1 MRAHKILLPVL
12 SLLTAACVSEMP
24 EPPDPKGGAAA
35 AASAEGGTEA
45 VLKQAAQADPT
56 GAALVRYGEWLL
68 DRSRD
73 RDVLEEI
80 PATSP
85 VYYLHFLRGVAAER
99 LGLLNQARLAYGRY
113 TSYSATTPAP
123 PRFRIPGSQLQAE
136 AGIRFRE
143 RGEG

>member
-1 MRAHKILLPVL
+1 MQAPKILLPVL
-12 SLLTAACVSEMP
+12 SLLIAAACAPKIP
-24 EPPDPKGGAAA
+24 EPPDPKGGVAATA
-35 AASAEGGTEA
+35 DGTEET
-45 VLKQAAQADPT
+45 LKQEARADPT

-73 RDVLEEI
+73 REVLEEI

-99 LGLLNQARLAYGRY
+99 LGLFDEAQLAYGRY

-123 PRFRIPGSQLQAE
+123 PRFRIPGSRLQEE
-136 AGIRFRE
+136 AGIRFEE
-143 RGEG
+143 R

>member
-12 SLLTAACVSEMP
+12 SLLTAACVPEMP
-24 EPPDPKGGAAA
+24 EPPDPKGGTAAVA
-35 AASAEGGTEA
+35 TTDGGTEA
-45 VLKQAAQADPT
+45 ALKQAAQADPT
-56 GAALVRYGEWLL
+56 GAALIRYGEWLL

-73 RDVLEEI
+73 KDVLEEI

-99 LGLLNQARLAYGRY
+99 LGLLDEARLAYGRY

-123 PRFRIPGSQLQAE
+123 PRFRIPGSPLQAE
-136 AGIRFRE
+136 AGIRFQE
-143 RGEG
+143 RGGG